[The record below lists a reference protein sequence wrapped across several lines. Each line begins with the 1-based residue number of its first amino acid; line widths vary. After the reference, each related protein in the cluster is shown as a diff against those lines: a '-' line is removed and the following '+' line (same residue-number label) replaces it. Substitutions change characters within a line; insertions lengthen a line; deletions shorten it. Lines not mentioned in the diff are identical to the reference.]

1 MRRIVEQL
9 DMIYD
14 SMADPIRDGDGNA
27 RDHSMKP
34 WEGVGFYKRER
45 EIKLETTDNDKQLIW
60 LLWIL
65 QFSYYLV
72 FIWFYYYYLFIF
84 V

>member
-1 MRRIVEQL
+1 
-9 DMIYD
+9 MILWH
-14 SMADPIRDGDGNA
+14 GDGNA

-45 EIKLETTDNDKQLIW
+45 ETKLETTNNDKQLIW

-72 FIWFYYYYLFIF
+72 FIWF
-84 V
+84 